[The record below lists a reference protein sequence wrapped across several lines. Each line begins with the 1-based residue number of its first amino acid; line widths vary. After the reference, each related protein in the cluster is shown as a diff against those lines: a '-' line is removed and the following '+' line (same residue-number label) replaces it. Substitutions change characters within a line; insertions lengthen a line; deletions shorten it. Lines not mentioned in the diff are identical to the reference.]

1 MTAVQPARREQILAE
16 AAKLFARKGVAATT
30 VREIGDAVGLLSGS
44 LYHYFDS
51 KESMVDEILSAYLN
65 DLLDSYDVV
74 LAEHPDDP
82 RACLEGNMR
91 ASFRAMES
99 HRDAAEIFHNDF
111 NYLTGLPR
119 FAYLK
124 QTNDRIQHAGLDVI
138 RAGVKEAVFRADLDP
153 EVFYRF
159 ARDAMW
165 LSVRWFRPGGKYSVE
180 DLADA
185 YIAIC
190 MEGFALDGGP
200 DNTGGPRRAASK
212 QPLDRRRR

>member
-1 MTAVQPARREQILAE
+1 MTTVQPARREQILGE
-16 AAKLFARKGVAATT
+16 AARLFAHKGVAATT

-65 DLLDSYDVV
+65 DLFAGYKEAD
-74 LAEHPDDP
+74 AQNPEDP
-82 RACLEGNMR
+82 RASLEGHMR
-91 ASFRAMES
+91 ASFRVMEA

-111 NYLTGLPR
+111 NYLTAQPR

-124 QTNDRIQHAGLDVI
+124 QTNDGIQRAGLDVI
-138 RAGVKEAVFRADLDP
+138 RGGVKSGVFRADIDP
-153 EVFYRF
+153 DLFYRF

-165 LSVRWFRPGGKYSVE
+165 LSVRWFRPGGKLTVE

-190 MEGFALDGGP
+190 MEGFAVDG
-200 DNTGGPRRAASK
+200 RRAAAPRRSGAK
-212 QPLDRRRR
+212 QPLDRQRR

>member
-1 MTAVQPARREQILAE
+1 MTTMQPARREQILSE
-16 AAKLFARKGVAATT
+16 AARLFARKGVAATT

-51 KESMVDEILSAYLN
+51 KESMVDEILSSYL
-65 DLLDSYDVV
+65 DGLLASYEEVD
-74 LAEHPDDP
+74 ARNPEDP
-82 RACLEGNMR
+82 RASLEGHMR
-91 ASFRAMES
+91 ASFRVMEE

-111 NYLTGLPR
+111 NYLTAQPR

-138 RAGVKEAVFRADLDP
+138 RGGVKSGVFRGDIDP
-153 EVFYRF
+153 ELFYRF

-165 LSVRWFRPGGKYSVE
+165 LSVRWFRPGGKLSVE
-180 DLADA
+180 QLADA

-190 MEGFALDGGP
+190 MEGFALDGHAP
-200 DNTGGPRRAASK
+200 APRRRGTPAK
-212 QPLDRRRR
+212 QPLDRQRR